1 MVDSSIY
8 IPRRGDIIWINFNPQ
23 AGHEQANER
32 PALVLSDKQYNRR
45 LRLAIMCPITTRRAS
60 YRRDLDVPIP
70 SEVRIQNRNSTN
82 IIILKGVIQAD
93 HIKSLDW
100 FERSARY
107 AGDIPNDTLNHV
119 LQIVGTLVKIWDIQ
133 SEIEI

>member
-1 MVDSSIY
+1 MY
-8 IPRRGDIIWINFNPQ
+8 IPRRGDIVWINFNPQ

-32 PALVLSDKQYNRR
+32 PALVLSDEQYNRR

-60 YRRDLDVPIP
+60 YRTDLDVSIP
-70 SEVRIQNRNSTN
+70 PEVTIRGKDSTA
-82 IIILKGVIQAD
+82 IIKLSGVIQAD

-100 FERSARY
+100 FERGTRY
-107 AGDIPNDTLNHV
+107 AGDMPDEIVIQV

-133 SEIEI
+133 N